1 MNKEKIIACRAT
13 RLVWGFIVLL
23 ATGVAQATLLVQ
35 ESFDYPLASPINSTQ
50 TNGLGF
56 AALSSWGSAS
66 ANIVAGLNVLGYAS
80 AGSGAFQVT
89 ADTRIQRSLATPIGG
104 STFYISMLI
113 NTYNVNGPRFG
124 VELRSA
130 EGPLMGRVINGWG
143 IFAGQNGKAGISN
156 STGDYKTWTGV
167 TIPSDS
173 LPHLIVFKFDYAA
186 NAIKLYVDPLPALGE
201 PAAPSATLATGGDW
215 TINLNSDTWNAISFY
230 RQGGA
235 NETLDEVCIGTTW
248 ADVTPVNPVA
258 TTTDA
263 WWTNVTASAGASWG
277 DANSWVNTAGA
288 NVLPGPGSAFLT
300 APGTS
305 YTALCDSVQPAISNL
320 TVQNAAPYRTDLI
333 ISAPLTHL
341 GGAAIRLRAGASV
354 TVTNG
359 GVWSYEGLN
368 RVTDGNESML
378 SISGGGELN
387 VNGGVIA
394 FTNLPNATAAF
405 ANYINVGYA
414 STGTLRVT
422 SGRFDYYERTPRATT
437 NNNRTLYVGRGV
449 GGDGTLEI
457 SGGSV
462 NLGRADGGALML
474 SIGEGS
480 GSGTIGATRGK
491 VVVSG
496 GELNGTNN
504 TANGWNLLRAGFNY
518 GVGTLIVTNSGVINL
533 RAGGISARAI
543 FGIYSFGSGLL
554 RVDGGSMTVGDGL
567 TVGDKT
573 GYGWTTGIVEVT
585 SGTLNCGA
593 GLVLGVGETTSLGG
607 DVWGQANIYGG
618 RVTEEYWGVFVGRA
632 RVGGSGFGRLAITN
646 GLLDI
651 INAAVPAATGSGPG
665 GGEYSGLAVGVVN
678 LNEVGTANRAWG
690 DLTVSGSGVITNT
703 GVFVFGVNGGTGIV
717 TQTGGKIVH
726 APIGDAATQAR
737 KMTVLGYGVGTNLNL
752 TYSAGNGA
760 YYLNGGTFFTPSRVF
775 VGGMPTNVQS
785 YSRSGGVGL
794 LKVTGGSFTVTNNT
808 LMVGGYGT
816 GIVTIGSNG
825 VCFAKE
831 IIFTNNTQSTLR
843 CELGTEGL
851 GTLTA
856 SSNLVICAGAKL
868 EVNTTAYQGNAV
880 WVKLADCVTR
890 TGSFDPANITI
901 TGLGEVKQNRN
912 NDQDVWLLFRR
923 GTMIGIL

>member
-1 MNKEKIIACRAT
+1 MNKENKIACRAT
-13 RLVWGFIVLL
+13 RLVWGLIVLL
-23 ATGVAQATLLVQ
+23 ATRVAQATLLVQ
-35 ESFDYPLASPINSTQ
+35 ESFDYPLVSPINSTQ

-130 EGPLMGRVINGWG
+130 EGPLMGRVLNGWG

-173 LPHLIVFKFDYAA
+173 LTHLIVFKFDYAA

-248 ADVTPVNPVA
+248 ADVAPVNPVA

-277 DANSWVNTAGA
+277 DANNWVNTAAA
-288 NVLPGPGSAFLT
+288 NMLPGPGSAFLT
-300 APGTS
+300 MTGAS
-305 YTALCDSVQPAISNL
+305 YAALYDSVQPAISNL
-320 TVQNAAPYRTDLI
+320 TVENSAPYRTDLI

-341 GGAAIRLRAGASV
+341 SGAAIRIRAGSSI
-354 TVTNG
+354 TLTNG
-359 GVWSYEGLN
+359 GVWNYSGVN
-368 RVTDGNESML
+368 RGTDNGESMI
-378 SISGGGELN
+378 SIRNGGELN
-387 VNGGVIA
+387 INGGLIN
-394 FTNLPNATAAF
+394 FTNIVAGSIAYGNS
-405 ANYINVGYA
+405 INVGYL
-414 STGTLRVT
+414 STGTLRVA
-422 SGRFDYYERTPRATT
+422 SGRIEFLERGPAAFT
-437 NNNRTLYVGRGV
+437 NDNRQLRIGSGIGGV
-449 GGDGTLEI
+449 GFMEITGGAVMLGKLAAVETLDVGCGAGAPIGSTKGTVI
-457 SGGSV
+457 VS
-462 NLGRADGGALML
+462 GGAL
-474 SIGEGS
+474 
-480 GSGTIGATRGK
+480 
-491 VVVSG
+491 VF
-496 GELNGTNN
+496 TNN
-504 TANGWNLLRAGFNY
+504 LNWNLLRVGQNY
-518 GVGTLIVTNSGVINL
+518 GEGTFIVTNTGYVNLKASGKDS
-533 RAGGISARAI
+533 RAQVGLSP
-543 FGIYSFGSGLL
+543 FGRGLL
-554 RVDGGSMTVGDGL
+554 RMTGGRMVVGDGL
-567 TVGDKT
+567 TAGYYNNSSTAWATGTVEVAGGLLESGSGFVIGYAENGSGGGL
-573 GYGWTTGIVEVT
+573 GYGIATIT
-585 SGTLNCGA
+585 
-593 GLVLGVGETTSLGG
+593 
-607 DVWGQANIYGG
+607 GG
-618 RVTEEYWGVFVGRA
+618 RVTEGYWGTFIGRA
-632 RVGGSGFGRLAITN
+632 RAGGVSIGSMTITN
-646 GLLDI
+646 GLFDI
-651 INAAVPAATGSGPG
+651 ISSADPEATGAAAGNG
-665 GGEYSGLAVGVVN
+665 GYSGLAVGAIN
-678 LNEVGTANRAWG
+678 YNEANASTRARG
-690 DLTVSGSGVITNT
+690 ELTVSGSGVITNA
-703 GVFVFGVNGGTGIV
+703 GVFVVGVNGGTGTVI
-717 TQTGGKIVH
+717 QTGGKIWH
-726 APIGDAATQAR
+726 APSGGASDR
-737 KMTVLGYGVGTNLNL
+737 KIIAIGYGFGASGVVSGGLGT
-752 TYSAGNGA
+752 YEMS
-760 YYLNGGTFFTPSRVF
+760 GGIFYTPKRTF
-775 VGGMPTNVQS
+775 VGGVPTNLLS

-816 GIVTIGSNG
+816 GTVTIGSNG

-843 CELGTEGL
+843 CELGTDGL

-868 EVNTTAYQGNAV
+868 EVNTTAYQGKAV
-880 WVKLADCVTR
+880 WVKLADCATR
-890 TGSFDPANITI
+890 TGSFDLANITI
-901 TGLGEVKQNRN
+901 TGQGEIKQDRN
-912 NDQDVWLLFRR
+912 NDQDIWVFFRR